1 MQRPA
6 FLGTSVLMAAL
17 LAARAIAAPQTNTAV
32 PGNAA
37 PQANTVRAARPPV
50 RLQTLPARAYITGMV
65 ITRDEPPKPVKGA
78 TVRARDGAG
87 RIVGTE
93 RSDTAGHFAFKFERP
108 GAYFVEVVDGSGRV
122 LAIED
127 VGRVAVTVE
136 PGQSSTVIL
145 RMPGRLP
152 AGAWTSTAAT
162 ILGAAGAAG
171 IGAFTASGQ
180 PASPEQ

>member
-17 LAARAIAAPQTNTAV
+17 FAGHAIAAPQTNTASQRNAV
-32 PGNAA
+32 P
-37 PQANTVRAARPPV
+37 QTDTVRAARPPV
-50 RLQTLPARAYITGMV
+50 RLQALPARAYITGMV

-78 TVRARDGAG
+78 TVRARDDAG

-93 RSDTAGHFAFKFERP
+93 RTDPAGHFAFEFERP
-108 GAYFVEVVDGSGRV
+108 GSYFVEVVDGSGRV

-136 PGQSSTVIL
+136 PGQNSTVIL
-145 RMPGRLP
+145 RLPGRRP
-152 AGAWTSTAAT
+152 AGAWTSTAAM
-162 ILGAAGAAG
+162 ILGAASAAG
-171 IGAFTASGQ
+171 IGAFMASGQ
-180 PASPEQ
+180 PESPEQ